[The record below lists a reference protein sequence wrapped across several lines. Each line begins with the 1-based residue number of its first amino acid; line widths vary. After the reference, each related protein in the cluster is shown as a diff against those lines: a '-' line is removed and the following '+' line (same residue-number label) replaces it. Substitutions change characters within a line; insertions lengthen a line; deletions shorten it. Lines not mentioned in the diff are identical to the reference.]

1 MKARKI
7 LVGATA
13 LAALFAVAGCKNSTK
28 VTPLDM
34 EQLSQAH
41 LHTAFVASPTNQ
53 ATSVIGYV
61 AAKQSWWDNKA
72 TIYLLDDNSE
82 GYFVYNLPCTKEQY
96 DTDLAIGKTI
106 AVMGIKGEWSGEMEI
121 LGQDGDGAVYTVIEG
136 RDSKTD
142 FKPIELTLDDDAKEF
157 NNAYFTI
164 KDVTLTS
171 TPTFQNN
178 ENKSGDIY
186 FTVKD
191 ANGKTMDCCVESYL
205 TAEDTDFYKSVAKLT
220 EGAKLNITGY
230 MYMYNNAAN
239 PHIVDIKTNHKETIN
254 KDLLKQAHEYGK
266 FMNTENNTVTTVTGY
281 IAAKQSWWDNKATI
295 YLLDDNS
302 EGYFVYNLPC
312 TKEQYDSDLAVGN
325 KVSVTGVKGEWSGQA
340 EILGQDG
347 AGATYKVLDGKKTS
361 FTPIELTLE
370 PGVEIF
376 NNAYF
381 TVKDVTLVSD
391 PTFQNSDN
399 KTGDIYFTV
408 KDADGNTM
416 DCCVESYLT
425 AEDTDFYKSVAE
437 LKAGAKINI
446 TGYMYIYNNAANPHI
461 VSIK

>member
-7 LVGATA
+7 LVGAAA
-13 LAALFAVAGCKNSTK
+13 LAALVTVAGCKSNSDEI
-28 VTPLDM
+28 VPLDM
-34 EQLSQAH
+34 NQLSQAH
-41 LHTAFVASPTNQ
+41 LHTAFEVAPTKQ
-53 ATSVIGYV
+53 VTAVMGYV
-61 AAKQSWWDNKA
+61 AAKQSWWDGKA

-82 GYFVYNLPCTKEQY
+82 GYFIYNLPCTKEQY
-96 DTDLAIGKTI
+96 DTDLAIGTPI
-106 AVMGIKGEWSGEMEI
+106 AVAGVKGEWSGEMEI
-121 LGQDGDGAVYTVIEG
+121 LGQDGDGAVYGVVENKEK
-136 RDSKTD
+136 KTD

-171 TPTFQNN
+171 TPTFQKDDNT
-178 ENKSGDIY
+178 GDIY

-205 TAEDTDFYKSVAKLT
+205 TAEDTDFYKSVASLKA
-220 EGAKLNITGY
+220 GAKLNITGY

-239 PHIVDIKTNHKETIN
+239 PHIVDIKTNHKETVN
-254 KDLLKQAHEYGK
+254 KDLLKQAHEFGK
-266 FMNTENNTVTTVTGY
+266 FMTTENNTVATITGY
-281 IAAKQSWWDNKATI
+281 VAAKQSWWDNKATLYI
-295 YLLDDNS
+295 LDDNS
-302 EGYFVYNLPC
+302 EGYFVYNITC
-312 TKEQYDSDLAVGN
+312 TKEQYDTDLAIGN
-325 KVSVTGVKGEWSGQA
+325 KISVTGVKGEWSGQA

-347 AGATYKVLDGKKTS
+347 AGATYKVLDGKKNS
-361 FTPIELTLE
+361 FTPIELTLDVV
-370 PGVEIF
+370 VEMF

-391 PTFQNSDN
+391 PTFQKDD

-408 KDADGNTM
+408 KDANGNTM
-416 DCCVESYLT
+416 DCCIESYLT
-425 AEDTDFYKSVAE
+425 AEDTDFYKSVAA